1 MLTEFNV
8 KPVDLQDNK
17 VSIWSIGN
25 HKNSGLE
32 DGFEGDPQ
40 ILCEHKHGGDVLD
53 LQVRNPKAS
62 NDGIIG
68 VDV

>member
-1 MLTEFNV
+1 M
-8 KPVDLQDNK
+8 
-17 VSIWSIGN
+17 SIWSIGN
-25 HKNSGLE
+25 HNNSGLE

-40 ILCEHKHGGDVLD
+40 ILCEHKHAGDVLD